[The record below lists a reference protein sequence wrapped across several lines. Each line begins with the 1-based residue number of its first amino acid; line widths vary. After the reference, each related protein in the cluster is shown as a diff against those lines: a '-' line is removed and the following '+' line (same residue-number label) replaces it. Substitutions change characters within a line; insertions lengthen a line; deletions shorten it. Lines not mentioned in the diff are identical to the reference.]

1 MRILLFTGKGG
12 VGKTTVA
19 AATALRCARM
29 GHRTLVL
36 STDPAHSLSDC
47 LDRELGPEPT
57 PVADNLWGQELDL
70 YYSMK
75 KYWGNM
81 RELMRAVFR
90 LTGAG
95 DVMAEE
101 LSALPGMEEASAFLW
116 IEQYYRQEDYDVIVI
131 DSAPTGETLT
141 LLTLPQ
147 VTSWWVTKALPL
159 QKLAIK
165 GVGGAVRRTTGVP
178 LDKGYEELTRLFEK
192 LESIRAVFAD
202 PGVTSIRLVCNPER
216 MVIQE
221 AKRAYTYLQLY
232 GYNVDAVVVN
242 RILPEMDDP
251 GPFRRYLE
259 AQTGYLEEIHESFQ
273 PLPIME
279 VPHQGGEVFGLDLL
293 EGIADAM
300 YHQDDPTIVYHEES
314 PLEFE
319 ERDGGYT
326 VRLRVPF
333 LEGQAFELHKYGDQ
347 LVVDLGNRRQHLFLP
362 RFAHFLHLA
371 GHRYESPWLVVD
383 LDREGRPSAEG

>member
-19 AATALRCARM
+19 AATALRCARL

-57 PVADNLWGQELDL
+57 ELEKNLWGQELDV

-75 KYWGNM
+75 KHWGNM
-81 RELMRAVFR
+81 RQLMLALFR
-90 LTGAG
+90 FQGVK

-116 IEQYYRQEDYDVIVI
+116 IEEYHHEERFDVVVI

-147 VTSWWVTKALPL
+147 VTSWWVTKALPF

-165 GVGGAVRRTTGVP
+165 GVGSAVRRTTGVP
-178 LDKGYEELTRLFEK
+178 LDKGYEELTRLFGK
-192 LESIRAVFAD
+192 LESIQKVFAD
-202 PGVTSIRLVCNPER
+202 PGVTSIRLVANPER
-216 MVIQE
+216 MVVQE

-242 RILPEMDDP
+242 RVLPAGAGE
-251 GPFRRYLE
+251 GFFSRYLE
-259 AQTGYLEEIHESFQ
+259 RQAEHLEDIHESFT

-279 VPHQGGEVFGLDLL
+279 VPHQGGEVFGMDLL
-293 EGIADAM
+293 DGIADAM
-300 YHQDDPTIVYHEES
+300 YAQDDPTIVYHEES
-314 PLEFE
+314 PISFE
-319 ERDGGYT
+319 ETETGFNA
-326 VRLRVPF
+326 RLRLPF
-333 LEGQAFELHKYGDQ
+333 LEGAEYNVHKFGDQ
-347 LVVDLGNRRQHLFLP
+347 LVLDLGNRRKHVFLP
-362 RFAHFLHLA
+362 RFAHFLEMGEH
-371 GHRYESPWLVVD
+371 HYKSPWLTVALVRKKD
-383 LDREGRPSAEG
+383 A